1 MATGIEGLHVA
12 ILATDGFEESELL
25 EPKKKLEEAGA
36 KVHVLAPPKTAPS
49 RSKSD
54 TAKDEIQGFKHHE
67 KGDRVKVDGLIA
79 EANPADYDAVH
90 LPGGVANGDA
100 LRIDKDAQKFVQAF
114 GTDKPLGVIC
124 HGPWLLVSAGLVKGR
139 KLTSWPTLE
148 DDIRNAGGEWE
159 DREVLRDGNWVSSR
173 KPDDLPA
180 FNEALIELIREHAGK
195 SKRAA

>member
-1 MATGIEGLHVA
+1 MATGLEGLKIA
-12 ILATDGFEESELL
+12 ILATDGFEQSELL
-25 EPKKKLEEAGA
+25 EPKKALSEAGA
-36 KVHVLAPPKTAPS
+36 HVHVLAPPKSAPS

-54 TAKDEIQGFKHHE
+54 TGGDEIQGFQHHE

-79 EANPADYDAVH
+79 EADPAEYDAVH

-100 LRIDKDAQKFVQAF
+100 LRVDRDAQKFVQAF
-114 GTDKPLGVIC
+114 AQAKPLGVIC

-139 KLTSWPTLE
+139 KLTSWPTLQ
-148 DDIRNAGGEWE
+148 DDIRNAGGAWE

-180 FNEALIELIREHAGK
+180 FNKALIEVIRDYSEKAK
-195 SKRAA
+195 KAA